1 MLYQVVQLQEWMIK
15 VINNNTAVCVEGKL
29 M

>member
-15 VINNNTAVCVEGKL
+15 VIDNNTAICVEGKL
-29 M
+29 T